1 MLEPEIDIR
10 FSARAEDI
18 PTLGLSRRGMEMPAG
33 EPGIRMRLEL
43 KADRGI
49 KQFP

>member
-1 MLEPEIDIR
+1 MEAEINIR

-18 PTLGLSRRGMEMPAG
+18 PTLGLASRGVEMTAG
-33 EPGIRMRLEL
+33 EPRIRMRLEL

-49 KQFP
+49 K